1 MESGARESAV
11 QGAQGGFCRCSGLK
25 PRACTLFQVWRA
37 KRALRDKGSASSFL
51 AMIQASDIEQM
62 SLEQQLQT
70 MELLWASISRTPDE
84 VPSADW
90 HEEVL
95 NSRRA
100 KIERGEAEF
109 LTLAQVK
116 ERLQKP
122 PA

>member
-1 MESGARESAV
+1 
-11 QGAQGGFCRCSGLK
+11 
-25 PRACTLFQVWRA
+25 
-37 KRALRDKGSASSFL
+37 
-51 AMIQASDIEQM
+51 MIQASDIEQM